1 MIGHYHLGE
10 HNGKVGY
17 YECDLE
23 PCTFPSRV
31 ETAQVGGILATLDK
45 LKKMAEEEAEV
56 ASAPAGTRCP
66 QCRYVCVVC
75 GGEPSDCPEHDDVGA
90 EIIPCKGHAKGTE
103 GP

>member
-31 ETAQVGGILATLDK
+31 ETAQVK
-45 LKKMAEEEAEV
+45 AEV